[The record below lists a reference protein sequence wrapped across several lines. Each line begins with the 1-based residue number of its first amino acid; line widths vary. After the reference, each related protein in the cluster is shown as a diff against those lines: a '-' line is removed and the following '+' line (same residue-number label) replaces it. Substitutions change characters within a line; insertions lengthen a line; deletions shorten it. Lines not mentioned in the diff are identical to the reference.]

1 MQIARW
7 LWVVYAVVSLSL
19 YLVSL
24 PSYLERVLSLTVP
37 DIRFLLDWPMGNAY
51 FAARA
56 AAAGLSLRG
65 WLLADTAA
73 TLVIVAIHYTVAALI
88 FWRLPRSGFGLLSAF
103 VILLTA
109 GGTMEDVTQVVG
121 LAERA
126 GPVAVLALSLGALV
140 WPLFPVW
147 LYLFPDGRAVPR
159 WARWPIGVL
168 MSIFTLFMLVPILES
183 IGLLPVA
190 VWQAVINLNERFGLV
205 LFLVL
210 PGLLLAL
217 ASQIYRYWRV
227 SGPLARQ
234 QTKWFI
240 FGLTIFV
247 AMFPLSQLVPILRR
261 IEAINGSLSLAIIP
275 LTIGI
280 ALLRYRLWDV
290 DVVVRRTVGYAILTA
305 CWPSSTSARSL
316 SCNASLPP

>member
-1 MQIARW
+1 MM
-7 LWVVYAVVSLSL
+7 SLSIGQAADK
-19 YLVSL
+19 SGCT
-24 PSYLERVLSLTVP
+24 PPT
-37 DIRFLLDWPMGNAY
+37 IRY
-51 FAARA
+51 
-56 AAAGLSLRG
+56 
-65 WLLADTAA
+65 
-73 TLVIVAIHYTVAALI
+73 Y
-88 FWRLPRSGFGLLSAF
+88 
-103 VILLTA
+103 
-109 GGTMEDVTQVVG
+109 
-121 LAERA
+121 
-126 GPVAVLALSLGALV
+126 
-140 WPLFPVW
+140 
-147 LYLFPDGRAVPR
+147 
-159 WARWPIGVL
+159 
-168 MSIFTLFMLVPILES
+168 ES